1 MGRYSKYSDK
11 ELTDLLKSGDQSAF
25 TEIYNRYWSVMYAHV
40 YKMLRDREEAKDVIQ
55 EIFSKLWLKAAE
67 IRSNQNLAGFLYVA
81 ARNRVLNLM
90 EQNRVRNDYVK
101 SIASFISEID
111 PSAIDHV
118 DEKKLTQI
126 IEQEILN
133 LPPKMREIFEMSRKE
148 NLSHKEIAEKLNI
161 SDQTVK
167 KQVQNALKIIR
178 PKISNLSVFIFA
190 LIILK

>member
-1 MGRYSKYSDK
+1 MGGYSTYSDK

-25 TEIYNRYWSVMYAHV
+25 TEIYNRYWSIMYAHV
-40 YKMLRDREEAKDVIQ
+40 YKMLRDREEAKDVLQ
-55 EIFSKLWLKAAE
+55 EIFSKLWLKATE
-67 IRSNQNLAGFLYVA
+67 IRSNQNLAGLLYIA
-81 ARNRVLNLM
+81 ARNRVLNLI

-111 PSAIDHV
+111 PGAIDRV
-118 DEKKLTQI
+118 DEKKIAQI

-178 PKISNLSVFIFA
+178 PKISNLSVFVFV
-190 LIILK
+190 LVILK

>member
-55 EIFSKLWLKAAE
+55 EIFSKLWLKATE
-67 IRSNQNLAGFLYVA
+67 IRSNQNLAGLLYVA

-148 NLSHKEIAEKLNI
+148 NLSHKEIAAKLNI

-178 PKISNLSVFIFA
+178 PKISNLSVFLFT
-190 LIILK
+190 LIILR

>member
-11 ELTDLLKSGDQSAF
+11 ELADLLKSGDQSAF

-55 EIFSKLWLKAAE
+55 EIFSKLWLKATE

-90 EQNRVRNDYVK
+90 EQHRVRNDYVK
-101 SIASFISEID
+101 SIASFVSEID
-111 PSAIDHV
+111 PGAIDRV
-118 DEKKLTQI
+118 DEKKITQI

-178 PKISNLSVFIFA
+178 PKISNLSIFVFA

>member
-55 EIFSKLWLKAAE
+55 EIFSKLWLKATE
-67 IRSNQNLAGFLYVA
+67 IRSNQNLAGLLYVA

-178 PKISNLSVFIFA
+178 PKISNLSIFVLA

>member
-1 MGRYSKYSDK
+1 MGRYNKYSDK

-55 EIFSKLWLKAAE
+55 EIFSKLWLKATE
-67 IRSNQNLAGFLYVA
+67 IRSNQNLAGLLYVA

-178 PKISNLSVFIFA
+178 PKISNLSVFVLA